1 MITAIYMY
9 KLNPGV
15 STEEFEKWS
24 TEEDQKIV
32 NGFEEVGSFEVFF
45 IKSQNSEW
53 DVFEIIKV
61 SSWEKYRGLN
71 ETPQMKSLKP
81 RFKELVDK
89 QSVVK
94 FYGEKV
100 E

>member
-15 STEEFEKWS
+15 SAQVFKKWS
-24 TEEDQKIV
+24 IEEDQKIV
-32 NGFEEVGSFEVFF
+32 NSFDDVKSFEVFF
-45 IKSQNSEW
+45 IKSQDSNW

-61 SSWEKYRGLN
+61 SSWEKYRELN
-71 ETPQMKSLKP
+71 ETPQMKRLKP
-81 RFKELVDK
+81 GFKELVNK

-94 FYGEKV
+94 FYGERI